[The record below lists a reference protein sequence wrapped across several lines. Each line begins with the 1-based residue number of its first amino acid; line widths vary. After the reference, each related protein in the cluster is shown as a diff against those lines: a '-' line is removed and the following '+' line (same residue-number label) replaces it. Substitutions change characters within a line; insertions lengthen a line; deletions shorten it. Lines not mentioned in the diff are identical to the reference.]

1 MATLYTAE
9 TGNGRKPLILVKLL
23 NAPIKIHLFEWPS
36 KEIKSEQYLK
46 LNPNGLV
53 PTFVDG
59 EVGSIFESNAI
70 LEYIAAKY
78 DKEGKFSYKEHEDL
92 KLYWHQKEWLYFQA
106 SQFAAHTLSRGIYYN
121 QMNPNDEFT
130 KENVLH
136 NFSKLYDVMEDQLA
150 KNESGWLI
158 GDKFTIV
165 DIAFATGNHR
175 RIEVFAG
182 TDYEISDF
190 DKKYPKVVK
199 WYENVLAVDG
209 VKDVLKRIA
218 S

>member
-78 DKEGKFSYKEHEDL
+78 DKEGK
-92 KLYWHQKEWLYFQA
+92 
-106 SQFAAHTLSRGIYYN
+106 
-121 QMNPNDEFT
+121 
-130 KENVLH
+130 
-136 NFSKLYDVMEDQLA
+136 
-150 KNESGWLI
+150 
-158 GDKFTIV
+158 
-165 DIAFATGNHR
+165 
-175 RIEVFAG
+175 
-182 TDYEISDF
+182 
-190 DKKYPKVVK
+190 
-199 WYENVLAVDG
+199 
-209 VKDVLKRIA
+209 
-218 S
+218 